1 MSEYSIQEL
10 SDLTSVPRRTIH
22 FYVQQ
27 GLLPPPEGFG
37 VGTRYFENHL
47 VCLRLIPLLKR
58 EGLKLDE
65 IRERLKDQD
74 ETALRAYYEKL
85 DQPAPPAPVFLPI
98 SQPYAHYSLP
108 AGMTLTVP
116 ATLSPSERKKLAE
129 LLKAVNEIFSS
140 D

>member
-1 MSEYSIQEL
+1 MTEYSIQEL
-10 SDLTSVPRRTIH
+10 TDLTGLPRRTIH

-47 VCLRLIPLLKR
+47 LCLRLIPLLKR

-65 IRERLKDQD
+65 IRERLKDRQ
-74 ETALRAYYEKL
+74 EASLRALLEQL
-85 DQPAPPAPVFLPI
+85 DRPTEPAPLFLPT
-98 SQPYAHYSLP
+98 SQPFAHYNLP

-116 ATLSPSERKKLAE
+116 ATLTPSERKKLAE
-129 LLKAVNEIFSS
+129 LLKTIGELFSS